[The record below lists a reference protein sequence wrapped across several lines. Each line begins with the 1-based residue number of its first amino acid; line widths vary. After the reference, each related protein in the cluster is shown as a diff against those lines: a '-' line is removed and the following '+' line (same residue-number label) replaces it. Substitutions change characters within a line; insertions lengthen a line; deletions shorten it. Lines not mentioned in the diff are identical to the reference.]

1 MQVEIQFGE
10 RKKASVFVFIFN
22 YIYKAALTAVTRVS
36 HPHQQKEANYKDC
49 KDRLQETG
57 SSGATV
63 KIKARGHSA
72 ALTNVKQAVV
82 L

>member
-1 MQVEIQFGE
+1 M
-10 RKKASVFVFIFN
+10 
-22 YIYKAALTAVTRVS
+22 TRVS

-63 KIKARGHSA
+63 KIKARGQRSPDKCEA
-72 ALTNVKQAVV
+72 SSGVIVCNSLLINN
-82 L
+82 